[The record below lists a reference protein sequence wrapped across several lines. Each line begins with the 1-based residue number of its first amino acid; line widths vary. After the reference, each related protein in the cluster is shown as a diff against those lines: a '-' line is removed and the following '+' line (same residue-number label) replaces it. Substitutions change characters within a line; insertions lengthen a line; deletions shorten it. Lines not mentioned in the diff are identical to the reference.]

1 MQVLQEV
8 AAARQIRLHCGF
20 VDLDGY
26 TFSAGLRVL
35 SYQYPGLI
43 VLQRLVAP
51 VIDIVGRA
59 IFRPRIMESAS
70 NSGNFSLRIL
80 PLGELIEMYNRHEAT
95 ERHDKIFALLG
106 MSSDNPISAGLIPNY
121 ALRWSEVLRKIIVF
135 LLGSDVSAESAIIEG
150 KGYVLGKV
158 CKVDGGDTSDSQDIE
173 IIPTA
178 ATRRPEG
185 KRTLSLQR
193 LSNPVREGDIICLLS
208 GAQNPSIVRLCK
220 DYFIVVRIHISM
232 PLNVPKNASV
242 HDFLLYWDWEDSEQR
257 SSEHSEYKTL
267 MESLASQWTDT
278 RPHEMTRLW
287 HVALILDDAW
297 EFRKS
302 SIRVQDSLLAHVTE
316 LGEEDPRT
324 LTCAHKTAS
333 LLLKLDEME
342 PAVALFDRVIK
353 LAWKRREL
361 DTITM
366 NSLSA
371 LAMVYRAQGR
381 WSEARKLRV
390 MEDII
395 DMMRNDKHTCA
406 DIMAKATRKPDKDV
420 PMLTFEREG
429 HNAQVTEDQLITI
442 AKDPCGA
449 EIMEVVL
456 EYQGREARIT
466 DAVIAAAARNGSHG
480 KAVIKLLLER
490 SGYEIRLP
498 KNVLLAAMENIES
511 GCEIPQ
517 LLLDQGKATTV
528 IDEAVVAA
536 TQHASEEHLRL
547 LMRKEYEQV
556 QFTRAAHV
564 QVAGKCDKG
573 FMKML
578 LDKEGERF
586 RPTEH
591 ILIAA
596 AGSRYGS
603 GVLCILF
610 EERGNDIKITDDVV
624 AAAAGHKYGDG
635 VIRLLLQRRHNE
647 VRLTEKVVVAAA
659 RSPSGKDIMMLL
671 LGREIDKNRL
681 SDNVVVEVARYFDA
695 EIMSLVLDSMQRS
708 VEIPEGMITA
718 TLKNQHGKDILRL
731 LFHTRRSKVNVR
743 DDTVTQVAEL
753 CDPETMKLL
762 LDSTQGSVT
771 LTDSTLIAAARN
783 KGGHSM
789 LMLLLSQT
797 RGRLQISEELVL
809 HVVRKGRGALKA
821 LLDKRGQD
829 FHVTEGILVAAA
841 QQWYGKQ
848 LLTLLFERKSDEIR
862 ITEKV
867 LNAAAGSKRSDEVVE
882 FLYVHKEMFR

>member
-1 MQVLQEV
+1 
-8 AAARQIRLHCGF
+8 
-20 VDLDGY
+20 
-26 TFSAGLRVL
+26 
-35 SYQYPGLI
+35 
-43 VLQRLVAP
+43 
-51 VIDIVGRA
+51 
-59 IFRPRIMESAS
+59 MESAS
-70 NSGNFSLRIL
+70 NSGNFSLCIL

-121 ALRWSEVLRKIIVF
+121 ALRWSEVLRETVVF
-135 LLGSDVSAESAIIEG
+135 LLGSDVSAQTWEDREAAIIEE

-158 CKVDGGDTSDSQDIE
+158 SKVDGGDTSDSQDIE
-173 IIPTA
+173 ITPTA

-193 LSNPVREGDIICLLS
+193 LSNPVREGDIVCLLS

-220 DYFIVVRIHISM
+220 DYSTVVRIHVSI

-242 HDFLLYWDWEDSEQR
+242 HEFLLYWDWEGSEQR
-257 SSEHSEYKTL
+257 STEHSEYKTL
-267 MESLASQWTDT
+267 MESLVSQWTDT
-278 RPHEMTRLW
+278 RSHKMSRLW
-287 HVALILDDAW
+287 HAALILDGVW

-324 LTCAHKTAS
+324 LTCMQKAAS
-333 LLLKLDEME
+333 LRLKLDEIE

-353 LAWKRREL
+353 LARKRREL

-366 NSLSA
+366 DSLSA
-371 LAMVYRAQGR
+371 LAKIYRAQGR

-406 DIMAKATRKPDKDV
+406 DIMAKATRTPDKDV
-420 PMLTFEREG
+420 LMLTFEREG
-429 HNAQVTEDQLITI
+429 NNAQVTEDQLSTI

-449 EIMEVVL
+449 DIMELVL
-456 EYQGREARIT
+456 EHQGREVPIT

-490 SGYEIRLP
+490 SGYEIRLS
-498 KNVLLAAMENIES
+498 KNVLLAAAENIES
-511 GCEIPQ
+511 GCEILQ

-536 TQHASEEHLRL
+536 MQHASEEHLRL
-547 LMRKEYEQV
+547 LIRKEYDQV
-556 QFTRAAHV
+556 QFTRGAHV
-564 QVAGKCDKG
+564 QVASKCDKG

-586 RPTEH
+586 RPTED
-591 ILIAA
+591 ILVAA

-603 GVLCILF
+603 GVLHILF

-624 AAAAGHKYGDG
+624 AAAAGHRYGDG
-635 VIRLLLQRRHNE
+635 VIRLLQRRHNE

-731 LFHTRRSKVNVR
+731 LFDTRRSKVNVR
-743 DDTVTQVAEL
+743 DDAVTQVAEL

-867 LNAAAGSKRSDEVVE
+867 LNAAAGSKSSDEVVE